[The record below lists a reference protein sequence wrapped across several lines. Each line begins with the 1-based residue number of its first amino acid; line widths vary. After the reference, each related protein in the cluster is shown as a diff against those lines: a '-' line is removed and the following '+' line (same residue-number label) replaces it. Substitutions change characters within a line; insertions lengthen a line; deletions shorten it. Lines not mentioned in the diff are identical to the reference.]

1 MPLDIIDLRNFYRT
15 PLGEATGRVL
25 SSVIRRNWPSTKGQ
39 IILGLGFATP
49 YLDLF
54 RGEAERV
61 IAVMPDNQGV
71 LPWPPEGDTATV
83 LASTAALP
91 FGDASI
97 DSALVVHALETEEA
111 PRVLLGELWR
121 VLAPGGTVLL
131 VVPNRRGL
139 WARMD
144 TTPFGYGEPYSRRQ
158 ITDLLREALFSPAQW
173 TEALYFPPLQRPV
186 LLKSAP
192 AFEQI
197 GGKLGLPF
205 SGVHV
210 IAATKLLYRPLLVRE
225 TVRQKARLR
234 PVLVPSAS
242 PRLDEIPERGH

>member
-1 MPLDIIDLRNFYRT
+1 MPLDIVDLRNFYRT
-15 PLGEATGRVL
+15 PLGDATGRVL
-25 SSVIRRNWPSTKGQ
+25 SSVIRRHWPSTSGQ
-39 IILGLGFATP
+39 ILLGLGFATP

-54 RGEAERV
+54 KGEADRV
-61 IAVMPDNQGV
+61 FAAMPDNQGV
-71 LPWPPEGDTATV
+71 LPWPADGDSASV
-83 LASTAALP
+83 LTSTSALP
-91 FGDASI
+91 FGDAAI
-97 DSALVVHALETEEA
+97 DAALVVHALETEES
-111 PRVLLGELWR
+111 PRALLSELWR
-121 VLAPGGTVLL
+121 VLTPGGSVLL

-173 TEALYFPPLQRPV
+173 SEALYFPPLQRPV
-186 LLKSAP
+186 FLKSAGI
-192 AFEQI
+192 FERI
-197 GGKLGLPF
+197 GEKLGLPF

-225 TVRQKARLR
+225 TVRQRARLR

-242 PRLDEIPERGH
+242 PRLDEISGQGH

>member
-1 MPLDIIDLRNFYRT
+1 MPLDIVDLRNFYRT
-15 PLGEATGRVL
+15 PLGDMTGRVL
-25 SSVIRRNWPSTKGQ
+25 SSVIRRHLPETKGQ
-39 IILGLGFATP
+39 MILGLGFAIP
-49 YLDLF
+49 YLDMF
-54 RGEAERV
+54 RAEADRV
-61 IAVMPDNQGV
+61 FAAMPDIQGV
-71 LPWPPEGDTATV
+71 LPWPSEGNSATV
-83 LASTAALP
+83 LASTSALP
-91 FGDASI
+91 FADASI
-97 DSALVVHALETEEA
+97 DSALVVHALETEDS
-111 PRVLLGELWR
+111 PRALLGELWR
-121 VLAPGGTVLL
+121 ILAPGGSVIV

-158 ITDLLREALFSPAQW
+158 ITDLLRDALFSPAQW
-173 TEALYFPPLQRPV
+173 TEALYFPPLERPV

-192 AFEQI
+192 AFERI

-234 PVLVPSAS
+234 PVLVPYTS
-242 PRLDEIPERGH
+242 PRLDEIPDQGH